1 MRTAPLVAIA
11 TTLAACATTPPGVP
25 VAMTPPG
32 PIPAEAPPFQRDGE
46 IQFTPLGSVGN
57 SAAWNARSVRGP
69 TVNLTL
75 TDQGLWGG
83 TIRDQAVLLR
93 AVDGRITGDAVNLL
107 VGREGG
113 VVVVE
118 GLWLGNRTTVAAA
131 ADHVSA
137 SLFGGNCSLE
147 IAPAPDGFWRGFAGC
162 NGRIRYVWA
171 EMKGVAADPT
181 REMPQWFFAFLAS
194 LQSVGAVAAQAPR
207 SPYAPEVLFPA
218 PILYATGVP
227 MSAPTTSWSRNGFGM
242 VAGVPAVRGGVVTD
256 RNGWVP

>member
-1 MRTAPLVAIA
+1 MRTAPLVATA
-11 TTLAACATTPPGVP
+11 LALAACATTPPGVP

-32 PIPAEAPPFQRDGE
+32 PLPAEVPPFHRDGE

-83 TIRDQAVLLR
+83 TIRGQAVLLR
-93 AVDGRITGDAVNLL
+93 AVDGRVTGDGVNLL
-107 VGREGG
+107 VGKEGD

-118 GLWLGNRTTVAAA
+118 GLWLGNRTSVAAA

-171 EMKGVAADPT
+171 QMKGVAADPT

-194 LQSVGAVAAQAPR
+194 LQTVDAMACK
-207 SPYAPEVLFPA
+207 PA
-218 PILYATGVP
+218 PSGAPAAVLYATGVP
-227 MSAPTTSWSRNGFGM
+227 VDAPTVVWKPNGFGM
-242 VAGVPAVRGGVVTD
+242 VAGVAAVRGGVITD
-256 RNGWVP
+256 PNGWVP